1 MLPFLT
7 VSQEEVPDKE
17 LTYISLCDVEEKL
30 SFWEGKVVFISF
42 WSKTCGPCIRGFKQ
56 HNTLR
61 NQLTDKGIVFL
72 NVSIDSKEDW
82 LTAYE
87 RYRPV
92 GVNGVAKSFE
102 KAQDDFEIF
111 NLPVY
116 VTIDEEGK
124 EVIYDKNEVGQ
135 YNRSGAVDGYE
146 DAYK

>member
-1 MLPFLT
+1 MLPFLM

-124 EVIYDKNEVGQ
+124 EVIYDKTKWGNITDLLEWLDTRDM
-135 YNRSGAVDGYE
+135 N
-146 DAYK
+146 